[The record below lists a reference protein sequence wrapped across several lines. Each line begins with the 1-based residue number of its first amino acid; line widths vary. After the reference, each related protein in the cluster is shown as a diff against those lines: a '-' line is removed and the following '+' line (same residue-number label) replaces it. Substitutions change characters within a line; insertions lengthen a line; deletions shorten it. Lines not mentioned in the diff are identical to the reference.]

1 MFDIIGDA
9 LGAVKEF
16 FGELG
21 ASYLRN
27 TLEDM
32 FTLIDDATAL
42 IAGEIAKTPEDWNSD
57 LFTTLQSISETV
69 ILPIGT
75 MIITAILCYEII
87 SMVVNQNHIARDG
100 GETSFFFIIIFK
112 AMAGVYFLAHSWE
125 IACAIF
131 DVGAHIVKTVT
142 NGYLT
147 GTAES
152 LGVWGLN
159 TFNDEIEA
167 LEGADLLIVI
177 IEASLVSLAMSI
189 MSVIIMVILYGRMV
203 EIYMYLSVAPI
214 PFSTLLN
221 REWGQ
226 IGNNYIRS
234 LLALAFQTF
243 FIIIC
248 VVIFNV
254 MVTGIV
260 DEGLKNG
267 LKHVLIYSVL
277 LCVMLFKSGGIA
289 KSIFNAH

>member
-1 MFDIIGDA
+1 MFDIIGEA
-9 LGAVKEF
+9 INAVKDF
-16 FGELG
+16 FGDLG
-21 ASYLRN
+21 KSYLRN
-27 TLEDM
+27 TLDDM
-32 FTLIDDATAL
+32 FTLIDDATSM
-42 IAGEIAKTPEDWNSD
+42 IAGEIAKTPGDWNSEI
-57 LFTTLQSISETV
+57 FTTLQNVSETV

-87 SMVVNQNHIARDG
+87 SMVVNQNHIGRDG

-131 DVGAHIVKTVT
+131 DVGAYIVRTVT
-142 NGYLT
+142 GGYLT

-159 TFNDEIEA
+159 AFNDEIEA
-167 LEGADLLIVI
+167 MGDADLIVVI
-177 IEASLVSLAMSI
+177 VEAALVSGAMSI
-189 MSVIIMVILYGRMV
+189 MSILIMVVLYGRMI

-226 IGNNYIRS
+226 IGTNYIKT
-234 LLALAFQTF
+234 LCALAFQTF

-254 MVTGIV
+254 MVGGIV
-260 DEGLKNG
+260 VEGLKSG
-267 LKHVLIYSVL
+267 LRHVLIYAVL
-277 LCVMLFKSGGIA
+277 LCVMLFKSGSISR
-289 KSIFNAH
+289 SIFNAH